1 MPTIRPIALA
11 VPRRGEDLLV
21 FEHHDPTKDQTF
33 YRPLGGGIDFGETA
47 ELAVCRELREELGVG
62 LLDVRRLGVLE
73 NIFHG
78 FGRDG
83 HEIAFI
89 FGCRL
94 ADRAVYERD
103 VVGEILDNAGHKVM
117 WRSLSSFNSGSP
129 LYPDGLADLLR
140 EAAAATLVTGPV
152 DSPSA
157 IRYERPGSKRAMTE
171 SPAPRS

>member
-11 VPRRGEDLLV
+11 APRRGDDLLV
-21 FEHHDPTKDQTF
+21 FEYHDPTKDQTF

-47 ELAVCRELREELGVG
+47 AEAVRRELREELAVE

-89 FGCRL
+89 FDCRL
-94 ADRAVYERD
+94 ADRALYERD
-103 VVGEILDNAGHKVM
+103 LIGEILDDAGTKVM
-117 WRSLSSFNSGSP
+117 WRPLSGFSPDRP
-129 LYPDGLADLLR
+129 LYPAGLADLL
-140 EAAAATLVTGPV
+140 
-152 DSPSA
+152 SA
-157 IRYERPGSKRAMTE
+157 
-171 SPAPRS
+171 